1 MRPAEGRERV
11 EDFRDGLGSTP
22 EEALG
27 ESGGSDGRDGGGR
40 TLPGASILGGT
51 VLLRGL
57 GGDGADVAGML
68 AGFPDRHGHADGD
81 PFCRI
86 HPRTQG
92 NGEAEAQ
99 NGAFQRRGDSGGQF
113 SGPFAGFGGSPGQ
126 SRGFPGPATEAP
138 RQTGGSLRPFGDA
151 PGCSDEAPGHS
162 GGFPGR
168 LAESPR
174 HSGGLPGRLAESP
187 RRPGGFPGWPVG
199 SRGRAEGFVGRATD
213 VTE

>member
-11 EDFRDGLGSTP
+11 EDFRDGFGSAP

-40 TLPGASILGGT
+40 TLPGASDLGGA

-57 GGDGADVAGML
+57 GGDGADVAGMFG
-68 AGFPDRHGHADGD
+68 GFPDRHGHADGD

-113 SGPFAGFGGSPGQ
+113 SGPFARFGGSPGQ

-151 PGCSDEAPGHS
+151 PGRSDESPGHS

-168 LAESPR
+168 LAEAPR
-174 HSGGLPGRLAESP
+174 HSGGFSGRPAEA
-187 RRPGGFPGWPVG
+187 PGWSVG
-199 SRGRAEGFVGRATD
+199 RRGRAEGFVGRATD
-213 VTE
+213 VAE